1 MTNLD
6 SILKSRDINFGDKGL
21 SSQSYGFSCCHVWMC
36 ELDHKEGWTLKNQCF
51 LTVRLENT
59 LESPLDCKEIK
70 PINPKGNQ
78 PWIFIGRTD
87 AETEAPI
94 LWPPDAKNWLIRV
107 DPDAGKD
114 WRREK
119 RTAEDQMV
127 GWHHRLSGHEFEQ
140 TLGVGEG
147 QGSLVCWSPWGLKES
162 YMIEQLSN
170 NITDCC
176 LEFSSPILSSLIFC
190 FVKEENMVGL
200 P

>member
-1 MTNLD
+1 
-6 SILKSRDINFGDKGL
+6 
-21 SSQSYGFSCCHVWMC
+21 MC
-36 ELDHKEGWTLKNQCF
+36 ELDHKEGWTLKNRCF

-87 AETEAPI
+87 AETEVPI
-94 LWPPDAKNWLIRV
+94 LWPPDTKNWLIRV

-114 WRREK
+114 WRWEK
-119 RTAEDQMV
+119 RMAEDEMV

-176 LEFSSPILSSLIFC
+176 LEFSSILSYFLFCQGGKYGWFTLILLILTG
-190 FVKEENMVGL
+190 GL
-200 P
+200 LPPLFA